1 MAKRSAFALDSL
13 FFLQLSLGLFFLA
26 LGIMGLADYNSKL
39 SEVARFFGR
48 NDGLRIVVSLV
59 ELVMGGLLVLGL
71 FLSVSSGLAKIFS
84 LALFGLWAVYI
95 LYYFFF
101 NNLFEPD
108 FLPWLQEVAW
118 RSIVLCSLWIVGRKY
133 MA

>member
-1 MAKRSAFALDSL
+1 MAKRSAFTLDSA
-13 FFLQLSLGLFFLA
+13 FFLQLSLGLFFLS
-26 LGIMGLADYNSKL
+26 LGIMGLGNYNSKL

-48 NDGLRIVVSLV
+48 NDGLRIVASIV

-71 FLSVSSGLAKIFS
+71 FFSVSSGLAKIFS
-84 LALFGLWAVYI
+84 FALFGLWAVYI

-101 NNLFEPD
+101 NNIFEPD
-108 FLPWLQEVAW
+108 FIPWLQEVAW
-118 RSIVLCSLWIVGRKY
+118 RSVILCSLWMVGRKY